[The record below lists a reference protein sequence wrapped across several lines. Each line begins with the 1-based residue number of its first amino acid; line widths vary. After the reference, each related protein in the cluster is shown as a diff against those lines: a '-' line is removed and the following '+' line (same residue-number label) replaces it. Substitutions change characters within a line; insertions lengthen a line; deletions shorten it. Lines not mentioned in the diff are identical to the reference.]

1 MRLQIALSSQQLT
14 IRMVRLLAFAISF
27 ILLSDVVLGQF
38 NMPQQDSS
46 SVKSPS
52 RLERQATSNTRNLSG
67 EKTQSGQ
74 AGEIGRANNGNP
86 QAVQFQVTSTQYKAL
101 KYFIT
106 GGCVTL
112 IFVLIGSMLRLSG
125 SEPVSD
131 NAPAPSAGYHPHYPA
146 FTSAGFGFQ
155 AIPTE
160 VSAAN
165 QAAAVGVK
173 SASGSESGVASQ
185 ASGANAA
192 GIPLPPTALGW
203 PISYIPT
210 LPIGVPVPVQSDVFA
225 AGSHPA
231 ATTGRS
237 ETGAAQPANSSSEID
252 EVGLEGSEATQQPAD
267 ISSTEA
273 AEDFQVV
280 DSSTCLEGDRSDAMS
295 DEDVSVEETLL
306 QHLEKL
312 QDDASRDGTIF
323 DSENHDVLNA
333 DGSELEGENLDQIEV
348 AESREYQDAVMPG
361 VELYDPDEIRDPIA
375 EDLASLPVE
384 TYGEE
389 IQFDTGSESEP
400 EGKEESNAAED
411 PPEHDQ
417 VGTPI
422 QPVESNGKAIQQT
435 PKAENAEPSTMEQG
449 EHRGRSMS
457 IFDSI
462 VANTIE
468 VKSLAS

>member
-27 ILLSDVVLGQF
+27 ILLSNIVLGQF
-38 NMPQQDSS
+38 DMPQRDSS
-46 SVKSPS
+46 SAMNPS
-52 RLERQATSNTRNLSG
+52 RVERQTDSNTHNLSG
-67 EKTQSGQ
+67 EKTHTVQ
-74 AGEIGRANNGNP
+74 AGEIGRASTGNP

-125 SEPVSD
+125 SEPMSD
-131 NAPAPSAGYHPHYPA
+131 NAPAQSAGYHPHYPA
-146 FTSAGFGFQ
+146 FTTAGFGFQ
-155 AIPTE
+155 TIPTE
-160 VSAAN
+160 TSSAN

-173 SASGSESGVASQ
+173 SASESGVTSQ
-185 ASGANAA
+185 RSGANAA
-192 GIPLPPTALGW
+192 GIQLPPTALGW
-203 PISYIPT
+203 PVSYIPT
-210 LPIGVPVPVQSDVFA
+210 LPIGIPVPVQSDVFA
-225 AGSHPA
+225 AGGHPA
-231 ATTGRS
+231 ATTGRP
-237 ETGAAQPANSSSEID
+237 ETEVAQSADSSNEID
-252 EVGLEGSEATQQPAD
+252 EVGLEASEAPQQPAD
-267 ISSTEA
+267 IPPTEA
-273 AEDFQVV
+273 AEDSHFV
-280 DSSTCLEGDRSDAMS
+280 DSSTWIEGDRSDAMS
-295 DEDVSVEETLL
+295 DEGVSVEETLL

-312 QDDASRDGTIF
+312 QDGVSREGTNC
-323 DSENHDVLNA
+323 DSENHDPLNA
-333 DGSELEGENLDQIEV
+333 DGSEPEVENLDEIEV
-348 AESREYQDAVMPG
+348 AESGEYQDTVMPG

-389 IQFDTGSESEP
+389 IQFDTGKELDP
-400 EGKEESNAAED
+400 EGKEESKGAED
-411 PPEHDQ
+411 APEHDR

-422 QPVESNGKAIQQT
+422 QPVESKGKAIPQT
-435 PKAENAEPSTMEQG
+435 PNSENAEPSTMEQG